1 MVEAGSTAAHGEDW
15 KKTGRV
21 CWTQDREK
29 NRADLKMIK
38 GRNRKITTKATERQE
53 GPQENQ
59 PARVAEVVAATE
71 ERNAERTIES
81 SFFIYSTH
89 RWKYPHSPPQP
100 KTRGQ

>member
-38 GRNRKITTKATERQE
+38 GRNRKITTKATEKQE

-59 PARVAEVVAATE
+59 PARVAEVIAATE
-71 ERNAERTIES
+71 ERCGENDRI
-81 SFFIYSTH
+81 FFFFYLFHTSLEVST
-89 RWKYPHSPPQP
+89 
-100 KTRGQ
+100 